1 MLNNTQNN
9 IELKQGSSSTSTR
22 KRAPKIKRDD
32 PNYQEIINIRK
43 IEKNTRKREKLVGL
57 NKESSQLR
65 QKYLEIYKGLE
76 GSLKFLDNAPNIKNF
91 IKELFLFANCNFI
104 GNNKSIIQFDLQ
116 KTNSTI
122 RTRARQQIYLKAIK
136 EMEKGESIE
145 NIKNI
150 ITKILNDYG
159 APSDDI
165 QPPQHPIIST
175 SQEDDQQHSKLSTD
189 LQPSYSDN
197 QASNYTSQENYLQL
211 QLPSTY
217 HETYQSFS
225 GNKDTQLSSPH
236 QQYLGD
242 NAHQYGV
249 LPAHPNSLPKLNTWQ
264 DFNQNPIQR
273 PIPIRPIPI
282 QESPLPSSQYQYP
295 SGILELNSHKHLD
308 LSKNSPQC
316 PSLWRTW

>member
-1 MLNNTQNN
+1 MFNNTQNN

-22 KRAPKIKRDD
+22 KRVPKIKSDD
-32 PNYQEIINIRK
+32 TNYKEIISMRRSIR
-43 IEKNTRKREKLVGL
+43 NREKLARSNE
-57 NKESSQLR
+57 NKSQLR

-76 GSLKFLDNAPNIKNF
+76 GSLKFLDNAPNTKNF
-91 IKELFLFANCNFI
+91 IEELFSFANRNRI
-104 GNNKSIIQFDLQ
+104 RKSVIQFDPQ
-116 KTNSTI
+116 KKDSSI
-122 RTRARQQIYLKAIK
+122 ITRARQQIYLKSIK
-136 EMEKGESIE
+136 GMEKGESIE

-150 ITKILNDYG
+150 ITKILNDCG
-159 APSDDI
+159 APYDDT
-165 QPPQHPIIST
+165 QTTQHHIIST
-175 SQEDDQQHSKLSTD
+175 SQEDAQQHSKLSTN

-211 QLPSTY
+211 QLQLPPTY
-217 HETYQSFS
+217 HETYPSFS
-225 GNKDTQLSSPH
+225 GNKDIQLSSPH
-236 QQYLGD
+236 QQYLSD

-282 QESPLPSSQYQYP
+282 QKSPLPSSQYQYP